1 MLIAELI
8 KSWRQKNEMTMQM
21 LSSLT
26 GIDQALISKYENG
39 KRLPSEKHLLQLST
53 GMKIPLNTL
62 RNDYLSDKII
72 QLLQFNPQKE
82 IILKTVAQH
91 IQNQPTSLVQINL
104 LAISKSVNQQLIKLI
119 PKQKRWYKL

>member
-26 GIDQALISKYENG
+26 GIDQALISKCENG

-72 QLLQFNPQKE
+72 
-82 IILKTVAQH
+82 
-91 IQNQPTSLVQINL
+91 
-104 LAISKSVNQQLIKLI
+104 
-119 PKQKRWYKL
+119 